1 MNYFCVIFFISNNKP
16 NFDMT
21 RFNDSIWSLRDD
33 EEDSYY
39 VEEIIYSGQK
49 YGYDYQWYYETFPEH
64 WAMCHEEGT
73 GPGQCGNC
81 ADYGSIN
88 GVFIGYCANCAEYV
102 YNGSRGR
109 GFIDVGV
116 EYEGAEML
124 EYPSVFDTYLEGVD
138 IWAIEGVSIPDPDS
152 DNDSMPDL
160 ISDDDSLSES
170 DNDSMPELIPIEFGE
185 EDSDDKDINSIEYD
199 GIYDE
204 GTGVFHCHFE
214 GGYNDF

>member
-1 MNYFCVIFFISNNKP
+1 VIFFISNNKP

-64 WAMCHEEGT
+64 WATCHEPGT

-88 GVFIGYCANCAEYV
+88 GVFIGYCANCAVEV
-102 YNGSRGR
+102 YKGSRGR
-109 GFIDVGV
+109 GFIDVGL
-116 EYEGAEML
+116 EYPGAEML
-124 EYPSVFDTYLEGVD
+124 EYPSVFDTYLEGID
-138 IWAIEGVSIPDPDS
+138 IWAIEGVSMPDLIS
-152 DNDSMPDL
+152 DHDSMPDL